1 MKLGYKKLKKIFCA
15 LRWKSLFGF
24 GVRINQIDQ
33 HRKFMLESGRYE
45 ENITVAYK
53 KFIFTDE
60 IEKQQFLALICSFD
74 NNNYND
80 SKLARYEKSCH

>member
-1 MKLGYKKLKKIFCA
+1 
-15 LRWKSLFGF
+15 
-24 GVRINQIDQ
+24 
-33 HRKFMLESGRYE
+33 MLESGRYE

-60 IEKQQFLALICSFD
+60 IEKQEFLALICSFD

-80 SKLARYEKSCH
+80 SKLASYEKLSLNQCWISTCSFLCI